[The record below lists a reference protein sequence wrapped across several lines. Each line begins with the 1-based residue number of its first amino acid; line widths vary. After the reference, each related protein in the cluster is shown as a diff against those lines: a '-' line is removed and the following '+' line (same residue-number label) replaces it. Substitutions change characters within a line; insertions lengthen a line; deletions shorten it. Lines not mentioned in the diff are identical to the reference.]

1 MKIAKVTKFAS
12 LLMDTSNNHHINNFL
27 ETKQKKLGNMR
38 IFCEAHQ
45 FCVQQEALD
54 QKFKKKSHTK

>member
-1 MKIAKVTKFAS
+1 
-12 LLMDTSNNHHINNFL
+12 MDTSNNHHINKFL
-27 ETKQKKLGNMR
+27 ETKQKKLGNMT

>member
-1 MKIAKVTKFAS
+1 MAHGYLKKSSHKQI
-12 LLMDTSNNHHINNFL
+12 L
-27 ETKQKKLGNMR
+27 ETKQKKIGNTT
-38 IFCEAHQ
+38 IFCESHQ